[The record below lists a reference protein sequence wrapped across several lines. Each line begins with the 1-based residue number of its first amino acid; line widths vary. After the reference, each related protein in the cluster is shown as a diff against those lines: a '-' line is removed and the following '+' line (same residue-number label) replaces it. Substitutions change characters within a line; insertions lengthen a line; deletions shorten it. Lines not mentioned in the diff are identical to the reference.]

1 MDLILLENG
10 SIRVILNAELSGED
24 RIFDVSN
31 VFRSADRRINRDP
44 RPRERE
50 RESSLFVRRIV
61 ITRNRRG
68 ENSRRSARIT
78 SRKPKEGGKR
88 SAGFLLYRR
97 G

>member
-10 SIRVILNAELSGED
+10 SIRVILNADLPGED

-50 RESSLFVRRIV
+50 RETEKERERVLF
-61 ITRNRRG
+61 
-68 ENSRRSARIT
+68 S
-78 SRKPKEGGKR
+78 
-88 SAGFLLYRR
+88 
-97 G
+97 